1 MQNFPCSFEFHLL
14 SCLGYSSMAMATE
27 DGKRYN
33 DNDIL
38 L

>member
-1 MQNFPCSFEFHLL
+1 MDGQL
-14 SCLGYSSMAMATE
+14 SANLFKLFLNGLATE